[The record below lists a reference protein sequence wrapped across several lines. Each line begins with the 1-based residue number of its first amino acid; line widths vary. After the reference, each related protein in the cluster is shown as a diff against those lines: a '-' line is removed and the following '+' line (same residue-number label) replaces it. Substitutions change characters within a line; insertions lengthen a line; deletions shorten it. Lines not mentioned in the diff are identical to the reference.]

1 MRDLASICTIEKV
14 WPLEGKDKVQGA
26 GFKENAYEVMVS
38 KDIQPDML
46 VAFIQE
52 GAVLPVCET
61 WEWLRKRCYRDNLN
75 GKEGFLI
82 KPQKFS
88 GIKSWGL
95 AVPLSELGLDESVT
109 KKFKAG
115 DDISDLLGIWKYE
128 PAEDA
133 SPTKGESKKAYP
145 KWVKFCLEHTVTRW
159 IGRIWQ
165 KRHQNSGGGFPSE
178 LISKSDETTIQN
190 MKGAL
195 EKFAEDQVVI
205 TAKMEGQSFTV
216 IPVFGKRG
224 FIVKKKAVVGAYV
237 CSRNNA
243 YKLEDKSLFWDMMR
257 KYDIVKKMKE
267 LWATEH
273 KAVILQ
279 GEQVGPSIQ
288 DNIYDFKQNHW
299 YLFAAKDYD
308 SLKQVTYE
316 EQVKIADKF
325 GMRTVPLLWTG
336 KLNEIMPNI
345 DAAVSFAEKASWEP
359 IDGDKIHSWLNLEDK
374 GKLWTDF
381 MQHEGI
387 VVRTSSFDKDNNIG
401 VSFKV
406 KNLPYAERGLGKIH
420 NDCINYKQSAK
431 A

>member
-26 GFKENAYEVMVS
+26 GFKENAYEVMIS

-95 AVPLSELGLDESVT
+95 AVPLNELGLDESVT

-145 KWVKFCLEHTVTRW
+145 KWVKFCLGHTVTRW

-165 KRHQNSGGGFPSE
+165 KRHQNSGGGFPDHV
-178 LISKSDETTIQN
+178 LLKSDETTVQN
-190 MKGAL
+190 MPFAI
-195 EKFAEDQVVI
+195 EKFADELVYI
-205 TAKMEGQSFTV
+205 SAKMEGQSATTCFD
-216 IPVFGKRG
+216 P
-224 FIVKKKAVVGAYV
+224 KKSKKDGLFYV

-243 YKLEDKSLFWDMMR
+243 YKIKCNSDFWNYCVNNGME
-257 KYDIVKKMKE
+257 KK
-267 LWATEH
+267 LR
-273 KAVILQ
+273 
-279 GEQVGPSIQ
+279 
-288 DNIYDFKQNHW
+288 
-299 YLFAAKDYD
+299 DYY
-308 SLKQVTYE
+308 K
-316 EQVKIADKF
+316 K
-325 GMRTVPLLWTG
+325 TG
-336 KLNEIMPNI
+336 KLLAVQAEQCGPGIQNNIYNFKSLKWFVYLMTDIITGNQLNYDEMVSACKDLGLTMVPVIVANVKLKDVMPTLSAAVKYAEKSYWTLDEKGELVQNYQPKEGERLWVDYFQNEGVVVRSMNCDKKKNIGLSMKIKNI
-345 DAAVSFAEKASWEP
+345 DYAS
-359 IDGDKIHSWLNLEDK
+359 HNLGEIYN
-374 GKLWTDF
+374 
-381 MQHEGI
+381 MA
-387 VVRTSSFDKDNNIG
+387 
-401 VSFKV
+401 FK
-406 KNLPYAERGLGKIH
+406 KNSY
-420 NDCINYKQSAK
+420 
-431 A
+431 

>member
-26 GFKENAYEVMVS
+26 GFKENAYEVMIS

-95 AVPLSELGLDESVT
+95 AVPLNELGLDESVT

-145 KWVKFCLEHTVTRW
+145 KWVKFCLRHTVTRW

-165 KRHQNSGGGFPSE
+165 KRHQNSGGGFPDHV
-178 LISKSDETTIQN
+178 LLKSDETTVQN
-190 MKGAL
+190 MPFAI
-195 EKFAEDQVVI
+195 EKFADELVYI
-205 TAKMEGQSFTV
+205 SAKMEGQSATTCFD
-216 IPVFGKRG
+216 P
-224 FIVKKKAVVGAYV
+224 KKSKKDGLFYV

-243 YKLEDKSLFWDMMR
+243 YKIKCNSDFWNYCVNNGME
-257 KYDIVKKMKE
+257 KK
-267 LWATEH
+267 LR
-273 KAVILQ
+273 
-279 GEQVGPSIQ
+279 
-288 DNIYDFKQNHW
+288 
-299 YLFAAKDYD
+299 DYY
-308 SLKQVTYE
+308 K
-316 EQVKIADKF
+316 K
-325 GMRTVPLLWTG
+325 TG
-336 KLNEIMPNI
+336 KLLAVQAEQCGPGIQNNIYNFKSLKWFVYLMTDIITGNQLNYDEMVSACKDLGLTMVPVIVANVKLKDVMPTLSAAVKYAEKSYWTLDEKGELVQNYQPKEGERLWVDYFQNEGVVVRSMNCDKKKNIGLSMKIKNI
-345 DAAVSFAEKASWEP
+345 DYASHNLGE
-359 IDGDKIHSWLNLEDK
+359 IYNMAFKKIAIK
-374 GKLWTDF
+374 K
-381 MQHEGI
+381 
-387 VVRTSSFDKDNNIG
+387 
-401 VSFKV
+401 
-406 KNLPYAERGLGKIH
+406 
-420 NDCINYKQSAK
+420 
-431 A
+431 